1 MYRAGLPVKIQ
12 SLMKRI
18 EYAATTQEILTT
30 MYCRLG
36 SEIKNYAEILLVA

>member
-18 EYAATTQEILTT
+18 EYAAITQEILT
-30 MYCRLG
+30 MYSRLG
-36 SEIKNYAEILLVA
+36 SEIKNYAEVLLVA